1 MPSNRR
7 SSRSRVEVP
16 FTPRTPPRRQQP
28 TQPYLGETN
37 GALINGGIIVIS
49 TLLTTVL
56 LLAISGQVYDST
68 SATLVSQSAPPLTGS
83 IAFSPTPQATV
94 SPSLLPGKTKP
105 SPTPAEE
112 TPTTETPPDD
122 TEIQAAIDSKLEADQ
137 SLAGLGI
144 TATVNGGKVVL
155 VGTAPSDAVKARV
168 EKMVKAVSGVKQ
180 VDNQIAVV
188 IN

>member
-1 MPSNRR
+1 MNSRR
-7 SSRSRVEVP
+7 GSGSRVEVP

-28 TQPYLGETN
+28 KQPYVGETN
-37 GALINGGIIVIS
+37 RALVNGGIIVIS
-49 TLLTTVL
+49 TLVTTVL
-56 LLAISGQVYDST
+56 LLAISGQVHDST
-68 SATLVSQSAPPLTGS
+68 SATLVSQSASPLVGS
-83 IAFSPTPQATV
+83 IAFSPTPEATV
-94 SPSLLPGKTKP
+94 SPSPSPGKAKA

-112 TPTTETPPDD
+112 SPTPETPPDD
-122 TEIQAAIDSKLEADQ
+122 SEIQAAIDSKLEADQ
-137 SLAGLGI
+137 SLSGLGI

-168 EKMVKAVSGVKQ
+168 EKMVRAVSGVKQ